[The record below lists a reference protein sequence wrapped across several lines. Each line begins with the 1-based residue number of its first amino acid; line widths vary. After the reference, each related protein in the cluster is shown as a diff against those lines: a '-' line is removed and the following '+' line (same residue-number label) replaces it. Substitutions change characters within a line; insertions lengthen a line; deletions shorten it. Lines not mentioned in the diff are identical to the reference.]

1 MQTKNLQMHETSDKI
16 WCVHKSRYCC
26 FLCTDCAGKNS
37 LTMTWEKILKALYQP
52 AVGGDR
58 VADEFKKK

>member
-1 MQTKNLQMHETSDKI
+1 MQTKNLQMHETSDRI
-16 WCVHKSRYCC
+16 WCVHKSRYR

-37 LTMTWEKILKALYQP
+37 LTVTWEKILKALYQP